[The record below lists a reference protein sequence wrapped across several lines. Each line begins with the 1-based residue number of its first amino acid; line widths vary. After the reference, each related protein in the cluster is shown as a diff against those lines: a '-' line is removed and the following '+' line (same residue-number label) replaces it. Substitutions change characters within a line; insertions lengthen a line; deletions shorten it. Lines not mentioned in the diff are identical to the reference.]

1 MGILLITEPLDVDAS
16 RLTLGSPGIFMLTE
30 PLEVLTL
37 LSPPSSSS
45 QSNSMLP
52 LLVRMSKAPRTVST
66 VIRPL
71 LVPSVYSPSTPVIV
85 IAPLGM
91 CSKFPCYRRR

>member
-1 MGILLITEPLDVDAS
+1 MVIGILLTTEPLDVDAF
-16 RLTLGSPGIFMLTE
+16 RLTLGSPGRFMLIE

-37 LSPPSSSS
+37 LPPPGSSS

-52 LLVRMSKAPRTVST
+52 LLVRMSKALRTFST

-71 LVPSVYSPSTPVIV
+71 LVPSV
-85 IAPLGM
+85 
-91 CSKFPCYRRR
+91 